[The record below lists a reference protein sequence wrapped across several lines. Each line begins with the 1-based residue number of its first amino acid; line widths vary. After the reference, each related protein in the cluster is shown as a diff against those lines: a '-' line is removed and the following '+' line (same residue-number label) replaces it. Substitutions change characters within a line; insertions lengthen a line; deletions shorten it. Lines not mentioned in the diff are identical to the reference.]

1 MGTSDRSGLIRIAEA
16 RTHIPGTAGEHAV
29 AFLKRG
35 SLDVR
40 LALAPR
46 VPPTEVTP
54 HTQDEVYV
62 IVRGQGVL
70 FHDGKRDRFEAGDL
84 LFVAAGVE
92 HRFEEYSEDLAV
104 WVIFY
109 GPQGGQVSAS
119 TSSRA

>member
-1 MGTSDRSGLIRIAEA
+1 MGKSDRSGLIRFAEV
-16 RTHIPGTAGEHAV
+16 RTQIPGPAGEHAV
-29 AFLKRG
+29 ALLKRG
-35 SLDVR
+35 ALDVR

-84 LFVAAGVE
+84 LFVAAGVD
-92 HRFEEYSEDLAV
+92 HRFEDYSEDLAV

-109 GPQGGQVSAS
+109 GRQGGEIPP
-119 TSSRA
+119 